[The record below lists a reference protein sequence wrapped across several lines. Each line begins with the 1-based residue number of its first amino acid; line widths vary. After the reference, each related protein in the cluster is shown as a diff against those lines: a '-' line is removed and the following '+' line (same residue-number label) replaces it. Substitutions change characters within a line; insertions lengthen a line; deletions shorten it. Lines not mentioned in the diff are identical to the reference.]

1 MYLKAKV
8 LKVEFIKNQAF
19 HEKTGKPHPSY
30 FLEASVV
37 DTDTQTRYQ
46 CSFRKSLGAE
56 RLLQA
61 YQQNI
66 SEAERDTIAVDVV
79 AKAKKQIEGE
89 EVTLVVEGIEFMK
102 LLVSYFPPE
111 SAKI

>member
-8 LKVEFIKNQAF
+8 LNVEIIKNRAF

-37 DTDTQTRYQ
+37 DTDTQTMYR

-56 RLLQA
+56 QLLQA
-61 YQQNI
+61 YHQNI
-66 SEAERDTIAVDVV
+66 PEAERDTIAADVV
-79 AKAKKQIEGE
+79 AKAKQQIEGQ

-102 LLVSYFPPE
+102 LLASYFPLE
-111 SAKI
+111 EAKI